1 VFWSITSRRL
11 PIRSQLRALLD
22 NHYWTWDAPT
32 QAVLARLPD
41 YAGNPYATLAAL
53 SDDQLAALDTPDFAR
68 LVDAAHE
75 SQRRYLNGA
84 PLTRRVAYFCAEFGV
99 DASLPIYSGG
109 LGVLAGDHL
118 KASSDASLPLVAVGL
133 LYHGGYLRQVLDDAG
148 WQHEEYPQLDLA
160 LTGLHVERDAT
171 GAPIEVSIPLGER
184 DTYARIW
191 RADIGRVPLYLLD
204 TDIDSNLATDR
215 EITQRLYDRGNDH
228 RGERDIRLCQEI
240 VLGIGGVRALR
251 ALGYDGV
258 ETFHLNEGHAA
269 FLLLER
275 TREARAAGKDYDA
288 ALDEAREH
296 AVFTTHTP
304 MPAGH
309 DRFAHDLLLYYL
321 GPWWRGVLGFTD
333 WQLLQLGGAGDFSM
347 TELALNVTR
356 AANAVSVKH
365 GEVTRAMF
373 HGRDIGS
380 ITNGVH
386 HPTWT
391 GPRAAALYDR
401 ALPDWRARGEQLRA
415 ADGLGAAEVRATH
428 DRAKRDL
435 IAAVN
440 ARYPEAGLDE
450 RTFTI
455 GFARRMTGY
464 KRATLL
470 FRDSA
475 RLAAVAKRGL
485 QVVVA
490 GKAHPRDDEG
500 KGIIAEIVRH
510 TGGTP
515 VRVVFVAGYDM
526 TLARLLVAGADVWL
540 NNPHRPLEASGT
552 SGMKAL
558 LNGTPNLSVLDGWW
572 IEGYHVSNGWAIGEG
587 YSGGDEDAYDAD
599 SLYTMLEREVMPEYY
614 DRPDDWTA
622 RMTRA
627 IATAPDFT
635 AQRMVAQYASELYGL
650 ALVPA

>member
-1 VFWSITSRRL
+1 VPQRRF
-11 PIRSQLRALLD
+11 PIRSQLRALIE
-22 NHYWTWDAPT
+22 NYYWTWDAPT
-32 QAVLARLPD
+32 QVVFGRLPG
-41 YAGNPYATLAAL
+41 YEGNPYTTLAAL
-53 SDDQLAALDTPDFAR
+53 SDDALTALDTPEFSNLIAQAR
-68 LVDAAHE
+68 A
-75 SQRRYLNGA
+75 SQQRYLTAA

-118 KASSDASLPLVAVGL
+118 KASSDARLPLVAVGL
-133 LYHGGYLRQVLDDAG
+133 LYHGGYLRQTLDDAG

-160 LTGLHVERDAT
+160 LTGLQLERDRD
-171 GAPIEVSIPLGER
+171 GAPLHVSIPLGDRE
-184 DTYARIW
+184 TQARVW

-204 TDIDSNLATDR
+204 TDIDANEATDR
-215 EITQRLYDRGNDH
+215 EITQRLYDRGNEH
-228 RGERDIRLCQEI
+228 RSERDIRICQEI

-251 ALGYDGV
+251 ALGYDDID
-258 ETFHLNEGHAA
+258 TFHLNEGHAA

-275 TREARAAGKDYDA
+275 AREARAAGKDYDA

-304 MPAGH
+304 VPAGH

-321 GPWWRGVLGFTD
+321 GPWWRGDLDFTD
-333 WQLLQLGGAGDFSM
+333 WQLLSLGGAGDFSM

-356 AANAVSVKH
+356 AANAVSAKH
-365 GEVTRAMF
+365 GEVTRVMF
-373 HGRDIGS
+373 PGRAIGS

-391 GPRAAALYDR
+391 GPHAAALYDQ
-401 ALPDWRARGEQLRA
+401 ALLGWREQGEKLRD
-415 ADGLGAAEVRATH
+415 ADRLSAAEVRAAH
-428 DRAKRDL
+428 AVAKRDL

-440 ARYPEAGLDE
+440 SRYPGIKLEEGV
-450 RTFTI
+450 FTI

-470 FRDSA
+470 FRDPA
-475 RLAAVAKRGL
+475 RLAAIAARGL

-500 KGIIAEIVRH
+500 KSIIAEIVRH
-510 TGGTP
+510 TGDVP

-526 TLARLLVAGADVWL
+526 ALARLLVAGVDVWL
-540 NNPHRPLEASGT
+540 NNPHRPMEASGT

-558 LNGTPNLSVLDGWW
+558 FNGVPNLSVLDGWW
-572 IEGYHVSNGWAIGEG
+572 IEGYHVTNGWAIGEG
-587 YSGGDEDAYDAD
+587 YSGGDEDSYDAN
-599 SLYTMLEREVMPEYY
+599 SLYDELERRVMPEYY

-622 RMTRA
+622 RMRRA
-627 IATAPDFT
+627 IATGPDFT
-635 AQRMVAQYASELYGL
+635 AQRMVEQYAAELYNL
-650 ALVPA
+650 APVPA

>member
-1 VFWSITSRRL
+1 M
-11 PIRSQLRALLD
+11 
-22 NHYWTWDAPT
+22 
-32 QAVLARLPD
+32 
-41 YAGNPYATLAAL
+41 
-53 SDDQLAALDTPDFAR
+53 DTPDVTQLIGQAG
-68 LVDAAHE
+68 D
-75 SQRRYLNGA
+75 SQARYLKGA
-84 PLTRRVAYFCAEFGV
+84 PLSRRVAYFSAEFGV

-118 KASSDASLPLVAVGL
+118 KAASDAGLPLVAVGL
-133 LYHGGYLRQVLDDAG
+133 LYHGGYLRQTLDDAG
-148 WQHEEYPQLDLA
+148 WQHEEYPRLDPA
-160 LTGLHVERDAT
+160 LTGLRLERDAAC
-171 GAPIEVSIPLGER
+171 APIEVSIPLGDRE
-184 DTYARIW
+184 THAQVW
-191 RADIGRVPLYLLD
+191 RADVGRVPLYLLD
-204 TDIDSNLATDR
+204 TDIEANSATDR

-228 RGERDIRLCQEI
+228 RGERDIRICQEI

-251 ALGYDGV
+251 ALGYDAI
-258 ETFHLNEGHAA
+258 ETFHLNEGHAS

-275 TREARAAGKDYDA
+275 VREAHAAGKDYDA
-288 ALDEAREH
+288 ALDETREH

-304 MPAGH
+304 VPAGH

-321 GPWWRGVLGFTD
+321 GPWWRDTLGFTD
-333 WQLLQLGGAGDFSM
+333 WQLLSLGGAGDFSM

-356 AANAVSVKH
+356 AVNAVSVKH
-365 GEVTRAMF
+365 GEVSRAMF
-373 HGRDIGS
+373 PGRPIGS

-391 GPRAAALYDR
+391 GPHAATLYDR
-401 ALPDWRARGEQLRA
+401 TLPGWREDGERLRA
-415 ADGLGAAEVRATH
+415 ADGLAGRDVRAAH
-428 DRAKRDL
+428 DAAKRDM

-440 ARYPEAGLDE
+440 ARYPGAALEE
-450 RTFTI
+450 TVFTI

-470 FRDSA
+470 FRDPA
-475 RLAAVAKRGL
+475 RLAAVAARGL

-500 KGIIAEIVRH
+500 KSIIAEIVRH
-510 TGGTP
+510 AGDAP

-526 TLARLLVAGADVWL
+526 ALARLLVAGSDVWL

-558 LNGTPNLSVLDGWW
+558 LNGVPNISILDGWW
-572 IEGYHVSNGWAIGEG
+572 IEGYRGTNGWPIGKG
-587 YSGGDEDAYDAD
+587 YSGGDEDSYDAA
-599 SLYTMLEREVMPEYY
+599 SLYDTLEREVIPEYY

-627 IATAPDFT
+627 IATSPDFT
-635 AQRMVAQYASELYGL
+635 AQRMVLQYASEMYDL
-650 ALVPA
+650 APVLA

>member
-1 VFWSITSRRL
+1 
-11 PIRSQLRALLD
+11 
-22 NHYWTWDAPT
+22 
-32 QAVLARLPD
+32 LARLPS
-41 YAGNPYATLAAL
+41 YEGNPYATLAAL
-53 SDDQLAALDTPDFAR
+53 SDDALHALDTPDFTQSIAQAS
-68 LVDAAHE
+68 D
-75 SQRRYLNGA
+75 SQVRYLKGA
-84 PLTRRVAYFCAEFGV
+84 PLSRRVAYFSAEFGV

-118 KASSDASLPLVAVGL
+118 KAASDAGLPLVAVGL
-133 LYHGGYLRQVLDDAG
+133 LYHGGYLRQTLDDAG

-160 LTGLHVERDAT
+160 LTGLRLERDDS
-171 GAPIEVSIPLGER
+171 GAPIQVSIPLGDRE
-184 DTYARIW
+184 THARVW
-191 RADIGRVPLYLLD
+191 RASIGRVPLYLLD
-204 TDIDSNLATDR
+204 TDIDANSAIDR

-228 RGERDIRLCQEI
+228 RGERDIRICQEI

-251 ALGYDGV
+251 ALGYDAI
-258 ETFHLNEGHAA
+258 ETFHLNEGHAS

-275 TREARAAGKDYDA
+275 VREAHAAGKDYDA
-288 ALDEAREH
+288 ALDETRAH

-304 MPAGH
+304 VPAGH

-321 GPWWRGVLGFTD
+321 GPWWRDTLGFTD
-333 WQLLQLGGAGDFSM
+333 WQLLSLGGAGDFSM

-356 AANAVSVKH
+356 AVNAVSVKH
-365 GEVTRAMF
+365 GEVSRAMF
-373 HGRDIGS
+373 PGRPIGS

-391 GPRAAALYDR
+391 GPHAAALYDR
-401 ALPDWRARGEQLRA
+401 ALPGWREDGARLRA
-415 ADGLGAAEVRATH
+415 AEGLAARDVRAAH
-428 DRAKRDL
+428 DAAKRDM

-440 ARYPEAGLDE
+440 ARYPGAALEEGV
-450 RTFTI
+450 FTI

-470 FRDSA
+470 FRDPA
-475 RLAAVAKRGL
+475 RLAAVAARGL

-500 KGIIAEIVRH
+500 KSIIAEIVRH
-510 TGGTP
+510 AGDAP

-526 TLARLLVAGADVWL
+526 ALAHLLVAGSDIWL

-558 LNGTPNLSVLDGWW
+558 LNGVPNLSVLDGWW
-572 IEGYHVSNGWAIGEG
+572 IEGYRGTNGWPIGEG
-587 YSGGDEDAYDAD
+587 YSGGDEDSYDAA
-599 SLYTMLEREVMPEYY
+599 SLYDTLEREVIPAYY

-627 IATAPDFT
+627 IATSPDFT
-635 AQRMVAQYASELYGL
+635 AQRMVAQYASEIYDL
-650 ALVPA
+650 APVLV

>member
-1 VFWSITSRRL
+1 L
-11 PIRSQLRALLD
+11 PG
-22 NHYWTWDAPT
+22 YE
-32 QAVLARLPD
+32 
-41 YAGNPYATLAAL
+41 GNPYAALAAL
-53 SDDQLAALDTPDFAR
+53 SDDALDALDTPDVTQAITQAG
-68 LVDAAHE
+68 D
-75 SQRRYLNGA
+75 SQARYLKGA
-84 PLTRRVAYFCAEFGV
+84 PLSRRVAYFSAEFGV
-99 DASLPIYSGG
+99 DASLPIYAGG

-118 KASSDASLPLVAVGL
+118 KAASDAELPLVAVGL
-133 LYHGGYLRQVLDDAG
+133 LYHGGYLRQTLDDAG
-148 WQHEEYPQLDLA
+148 WQHEEYPYLDPA
-160 LTGLHVERDAT
+160 LTGLRLERDDA
-171 GAPIEVSIPLGER
+171 GAPIQVSIPLGDRE
-184 DTYARIW
+184 THARVW

-204 TDIDSNLATDR
+204 TDIEANLAIDR

-228 RGERDIRLCQEI
+228 RGERDIRMCQEI

-251 ALGYDGV
+251 ALGYDAI
-258 ETFHLNEGHAA
+258 ETFHLNEGHAS

-275 TREARAAGKDYDA
+275 VREAHAVGKDYDA
-288 ALDEAREH
+288 ALDETREH

-304 MPAGH
+304 VPAGH

-321 GPWWRGVLGFTD
+321 GPWWRDTLGFTD
-333 WQLLQLGGAGDFSM
+333 WQLLSLGGAGDFSM

-356 AANAVSVKH
+356 AVNAVSVKH
-365 GEVTRAMF
+365 GEVSRAMF
-373 HGRDIGS
+373 PGRPIGS

-391 GPRAAALYDR
+391 GPHAAALYDR
-401 ALPDWRARGEQLRA
+401 ALPDWREDGARLRA
-415 ADGLGAAEVRATH
+415 ADGLAGRDVRAAH
-428 DRAKRDL
+428 DAAKRAM

-440 ARYPEAGLDE
+440 ARYPGAALEEGV
-450 RTFTI
+450 FTI

-470 FRDSA
+470 FRDPA
-475 RLAAVAKRGL
+475 RLAAVAARGL

-500 KGIIAEIVRH
+500 KSIIAEIVRH
-510 TGGTP
+510 AGDAP

-526 TLARLLVAGADVWL
+526 ALAHLLVAGSDVWL

-558 LNGTPNLSVLDGWW
+558 LNGVPNLSILDGWW
-572 IEGYHVSNGWAIGEG
+572 IEGYRGTNGWPIGEG
-587 YSGGDEDAYDAD
+587 YSGGDEDSYDAA
-599 SLYTMLEREVMPEYY
+599 SLYDTLEREVIPEYY

-627 IATAPDFT
+627 IATSPDFT
-635 AQRMVAQYASELYGL
+635 AQRMVLQYASEMYDL
-650 ALVPA
+650 APVLA